1 MKRYAAAWTV
11 AGLCVALGAPAAFA
25 QNMTIKA
32 GASFGNVSNRGVLP
46 GNLGTRTGFAAGL
59 ALPLLGGDPLSLS
72 IEGLYAQR
80 GVGSSTDTS
89 ARRIDNIDVPAYVKF
104 TLPLPGIAPFAYAGP
119 QVSFQVK
126 CSAGP
131 NPCPSGMPK
140 TTYAGVIGGGLRL
153 GNPGLSLEGR
163 YVYGL
168 TDLKL
173 STVSSSS
180 SYKTRSFLLLA
191 GLSF

>member
-1 MKRYAAAWTV
+1 MKRIILGLFALAVSAPLAAQG
-11 AGLCVALGAPAAFA
+11 GLTL
-25 QNMTIKA
+25 KA

-46 GNLGTRTGFAAGL
+46 GNLSTRTGFAAGL
-59 ALPLLGGDPLSLS
+59 ALKLFGGDPLSVS

-89 ARRIDNIDVPAYVKF
+89 ARRIDDIDVPAYLKF
-104 TLPLPGIAPFAYAGP
+104 TLPTPGIAPFIYAGP

-131 NPCPSGMPK
+131 NACPADMPK
-140 TTYAGVIGGGLRL
+140 TNTAAVIGAGLRVGGGLEV
-153 GNPGLSLEGR
+153 EGR
-163 YVYGL
+163 YIYGL

-173 STVSSSS
+173 STVTSSA
-180 SYKTRSFLLLA
+180 SYKTRSFMLLA
-191 GLSF
+191 GISF

>member
-1 MKRYAAAWTV
+1 MNKIII
-11 AGLCVALGAPAAFA
+11 GLTALAIGATPLSA
-25 QNMTIKA
+25 QSGMTIKA

-46 GNLGTRTGFAAGL
+46 GNLSTRTGFAAGL
-59 ALPLLGGDPLSLS
+59 AMPLFGGDPLNVS

-89 ARRIDNIDVPAYVKF
+89 SRRIDNIDVPAYVKF
-104 TLPLPGIAPFAYAGP
+104 TLPTPGIAPFAYAGP
-119 QVSFQVK
+119 QVSFQVH

-131 NPCPSGMPK
+131 GPCPSDMPK
-140 TTYAGVIGGGLRL
+140 TTYAAVIGAGVRL
-153 GNPGLSLEGR
+153 GNPGLQLEGR

-173 STVSSSS
+173 STVTSSS

-191 GLSF
+191 GINF

>member
-1 MKRYAAAWTV
+1 MNKITLGLAAF
-11 AGLCVALGAPAAFA
+11 ALGAVPLAA
-25 QNMTIKA
+25 QSGMTLKA

-46 GNLGTRTGFAAGL
+46 GNLSTRTGFAGGL
-59 ALPLLGGDPLSLS
+59 ALSLFGGDPLNVS

-89 ARRIDNIDVPAYVKF
+89 ARRIDNIDVPAYVRF
-104 TLPLPGIAPFAYAGP
+104 TLPTPGIAPFAYAGP

-131 NPCPSGMPK
+131 NPCPSDMPK
-140 TTYAGVIGGGLRL
+140 TTTAAVIGAGVRL
-153 GNPGLSLEGR
+153 GKPGLEVEGR
-163 YVYGL
+163 YIYGL

-180 SYKTRSFLLLA
+180 SYKTRSFMLLA
-191 GLSF
+191 GISF

>member
-1 MKRYAAAWTV
+1 
-11 AGLCVALGAPAAFA
+11 
-25 QNMTIKA
+25 
-32 GASFGNVSNRGVLP
+32 
-46 GNLGTRTGFAAGL
+46 
-59 ALPLLGGDPLSLS
+59 
-72 IEGLYAQR
+72 
-80 GVGSSTDTS
+80 SSDTS
-89 ARRIDNIDVPAYVKF
+89 SRRIDYIDVPAYVKF
-104 TLPLPGIAPFAYAGP
+104 TLPTPGLAPFAYAGP

-131 NPCPSGMPK
+131 NPCPSDMPK
-140 TTYAGVIGGGLRL
+140 TTYAGVIGAGVRL

>member
-1 MKRYAAAWTV
+1 MKRFILTSMTIALFPATQVV
-11 AGLCVALGAPAAFA
+11 AQSG
-25 QNMTIKA
+25 MTIKA

-46 GNLGTRTGFAAGL
+46 GSLGTRTGFAGGL
-59 ALPLLGGDPLSLS
+59 ALTLLGGDPLSLNV
-72 IEGLYAQR
+72 EGLYAQR

-89 ARRIDNIDVPAYVKF
+89 SRRIDNIDVPAYVKF
-104 TLPLPGIAPFAYAGP
+104 TLPLPGMAPFAYAGP

-131 NPCPSGMPK
+131 KPCPSDMPK
-140 TTYAGVIGGGLRL
+140 TTYAGVIGAGVRL
-153 GNPGLSLEGR
+153 GNPGLELEGR

-173 STVSSSS
+173 STVTTST

-191 GLSF
+191 GISF

>member
-1 MKRYAAAWTV
+1 MKWTILGLAALAFGV
-11 AGLCVALGAPAAFA
+11 APQVLA
-25 QNMTIKA
+25 QSGMTLKA
-32 GASFGNVSNRGVLP
+32 GASFGDVSNRGVLP

-72 IEGLYAQR
+72 LEGLYAQR
-80 GVGSSTDTS
+80 GVGSSSDTS
-89 ARRIDNIDVPAYVKF
+89 SRRIDYIDVPAYVKF
-104 TLPLPGIAPFAYAGP
+104 TLPTPGLAPFAYAGP

-131 NPCPSGMPK
+131 NPCPSDMPK
-140 TTYAGVIGGGLRL
+140 TTYAGVIGAGVRL

-168 TDLKL
+168 RDLKI
-173 STVSSSS
+173 STITSAD
-180 SYKTRSFLLLA
+180 SYKTRSFLILA
-191 GLSF
+191 SIGR

>member
-1 MKRYAAAWTV
+1 MKRFILTSITI
-11 AGLCVALGAPAAFA
+11 ALFPAAQMMA
-25 QNMTIKA
+25 QSGMTIKA

-46 GNLGTRTGFAAGL
+46 GSLSTRTGFAGGL
-59 ALPLLGGDPLSLS
+59 ALTLLGGDPLSLS
-72 IEGLYAQR
+72 VEGLYAQR

-89 ARRIDNIDVPAYVKF
+89 SRRIDNIDVPAYVKF
-104 TLPLPGIAPFAYAGP
+104 TLPLPGMAPFAYAGP

-131 NPCPSGMPK
+131 KPCPSDMPK
-140 TTYAGVIGGGLRL
+140 TTYAGVIGAGVRL
-153 GNPGLSLEGR
+153 GNPGLELEGR

-173 STVSSSS
+173 STVTTST

-191 GLSF
+191 GISF

>member
-1 MKRYAAAWTV
+1 MNKIIL
-11 AGLCVALGAPAAFA
+11 GLTALALGATPLAA
-25 QNMTIKA
+25 QSGMTIKA

-46 GNLGTRTGFAAGL
+46 GNLSTRTGFAAGL
-59 ALPLLGGDPLSLS
+59 AMSLIGGDPLSVS

-89 ARRIDNIDVPAYVKF
+89 SRRIDNIDVPAYVKF
-104 TLPLPGIAPFAYAGP
+104 TLPTPGIAPFVYAGP

-131 NPCPSGMPK
+131 NPCPTDMPK
-140 TTYAGVIGGGLRL
+140 TATAAVIGGGVRL
-153 GNPGLSLEGR
+153 GGGLEVEGR
-163 YVYGL
+163 YIYGL

-173 STVSSSS
+173 GTVSSSA
-180 SYKTRSFLLLA
+180 SYKTRSFMLLA
-191 GLSF
+191 GISF

>member
-1 MKRYAAAWTV
+1 MNKIILGVTA
-11 AGLCVALGAPAAFA
+11 LALGAMPLSA
-25 QNMTIKA
+25 QSGMTITA

-46 GNLGTRTGFAAGL
+46 GNLSTRTGFAGGL
-59 ALPLLGGDPLSLS
+59 ALSLFGGDPLNVS

-89 ARRIDNIDVPAYVKF
+89 SRRIDNIDVPAYVKF
-104 TLPLPGIAPFAYAGP
+104 TLPTPGIAPFAYAGP
-119 QVSFQVK
+119 QVSFQVH

-131 NPCPSGMPK
+131 GPCPSDMPK
-140 TTYAGVIGGGLRL
+140 TTYAAVIGAGVRL
-153 GNPGLSLEGR
+153 GNPGLQLEGR

-173 STVSSSS
+173 STVTSSSN
-180 SYKTRSFLLLA
+180 YKTRSFLLLA
-191 GLSF
+191 GISF